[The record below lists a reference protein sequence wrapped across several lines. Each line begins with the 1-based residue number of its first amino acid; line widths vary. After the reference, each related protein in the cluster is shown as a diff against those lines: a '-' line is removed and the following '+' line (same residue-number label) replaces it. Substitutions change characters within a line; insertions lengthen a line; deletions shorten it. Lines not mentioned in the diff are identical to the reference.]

1 MQSSVVC
8 YYAWSLLGSSCTS
21 YLPVFPSLLVWCWWE
36 WPHYSSRDW
45 VTHEGS
51 GRGCAR
57 VQDPW
62 HDPGSGSWWKWN
74 CRVQWVF
81 GGRLLGEAVFQ
92 YCTSTGANWFLY
104 ARVSCTLKTEALQN
118 SSCQVGLM
126 YIPIHILVLAGY
138 HNYMFLPFME
148 QHVWQEFSISCVCVQ
163 VLLSEPSSV

>member
-21 YLPVFPSLLVWCWWE
+21 YCYLPVFPFLLVWCWWE

-92 YCTSTGANWFLY
+92 YCTMYEYWCKLI
-104 ARVSCTLKTEALQN
+104 CI
-118 SSCQVGLM
+118 CQSFM
-126 YIPIHILVLAGY
+126 YIEDWSLAEQFLPSGTCVHPY
-138 HNYMFLPFME
+138 TYTCVSRLPKLCHVLPFME
-148 QHVWQEFSISCVCVQ
+148 
-163 VLLSEPSSV
+163 